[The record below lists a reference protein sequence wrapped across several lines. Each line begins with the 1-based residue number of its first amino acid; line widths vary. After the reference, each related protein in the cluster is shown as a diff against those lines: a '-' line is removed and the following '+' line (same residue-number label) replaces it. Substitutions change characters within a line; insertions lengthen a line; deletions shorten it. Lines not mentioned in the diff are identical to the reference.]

1 MFHPPLSIAP
11 SMITLKYIINRRCG
25 QWTVVV
31 VVDTASIVMAW
42 VVVTT
47 TRSFTVGCAVF
58 GRRRLSSGSVDD
70 LISLSL
76 CTSFREFV
84 AAATSFLLPSMT
96 AASYESHISSIATSR
111 VVSNGSSLLFP
122 GTGTNRLPCPTIV
135 ITYCQIVA
143 TRKQSIHDR
152 Q

>member
-1 MFHPPLSIAP
+1 MADMFLHFRFWISILSSSCIVTGIFIISPSIAP
-11 SMITLKYIINRRCG
+11 SMITLKYK
-25 QWTVVV
+25 QPTLWTVVV

-111 VVSNGSSLLFP
+111 VVSNVSICFLVRKG
-122 GTGTNRLPCPTIV
+122 CPV
-135 ITYCQIVA
+135 Q
-143 TRKQSIHDR
+143 Q
-152 Q
+152 